1 MRQCSR
7 TVSAD
12 RYDAIVLG
20 ARCAGAPAAMQLA
33 RKGWRVLLVDRGSFP
48 SDIPHGH
55 FIHRGGP
62 RSLSRWGLLG
72 QLSACSPP
80 ITAFTMDAGDFPLT
94 GRDMVID
101 GVAFGYAP
109 RRSALDKVLVDAA
122 VAAGAELRERVVFEA
137 PLWEDGRVV
146 GIRGRMAVTGQPVEE
161 RATVTI
167 GADGRNSRLAAAVEA
182 PAYDAV
188 PAVTCWYFSYWSGV
202 PSEGLEIYVRKDR
215 MIFAFP
221 TGDEL
226 FGIFLSSP
234 AQDLAAL
241 RSDLD
246 CGFMSAVDAVPEFGE
261 RVRNGRREERYQ
273 GATDLPNFFRKPYGP
288 GWALVGDAG
297 CHKDPCF
304 ALGICDAFRDVD
316 LLVDALD
323 AALSGR
329 TEWDTALAA
338 YEQQRNA
345 LGRDEYWQNLSAAR
359 FEAPPARMMDARAAV
374 KGNAEATRQL
384 YLAREGLLA

>member
-1 MRQCSR
+1 
-7 TVSAD
+7 
-12 RYDAIVLG
+12 
-20 ARCAGAPAAMQLA
+20 
-33 RKGWRVLLVDRGSFP
+33 
-48 SDIPHGH
+48 
-55 FIHRGGP
+55 
-62 RSLSRWGLLG
+62 
-72 QLSACSPP
+72 
-80 ITAFTMDAGDFPLT
+80 
-94 GRDMVID
+94 
-101 GVAFGYAP
+101 
-109 RRSALDKVLVDAA
+109 
-122 VAAGAELRERVVFEA
+122 
-137 PLWEDGRVV
+137 
-146 GIRGRMAVTGQPVEE
+146 
-161 RATVTI
+161 VTI